1 MQNLFARCILQYFS
15 RFVALLYLKG
25 PKTSVLKQSMWVLV
39 ISFFPLFFKKK
50 TIETKINESFCIIK
64 CKRLKYFIIKK
75 MAGLDVWHLELLRPG
90 VQKSKDDF
98 IMSTDFKL

>member
-15 RFVALLYLKG
+15 RVVALLYLKG

-50 TIETKINESFCIIK
+50 LFKPN
-64 CKRLKYFIIKK
+64 KRLVLYNQ
-75 MAGLDVWHLELLRPG
+75 M
-90 VQKSKDDF
+90 
-98 IMSTDFKL
+98 

>member
-1 MQNLFARCILQYFS
+1 MYFAILFACRSFAIFEGTKNKRVKTINVGFSYFIFS
-15 RFVALLYLKG
+15 R
-25 PKTSVLKQSMWVLV
+25 
-39 ISFFPLFFKKK
+39 FFKKK